1 MNFLVYGWKESNTK
15 FLIDFD
21 WLFDHGIRRFKTYDC
36 AVYGIKCD
44 PENMLSYNQI
54 KMVDNAF
61 IKSKEYNEFFNLT
74 TPKLGYYTAFAH
86 FNMDQ
91 EMYDADSEDN
101 SYENDVDVDEVAV
114 DDNESYVEYVPEYDE
129 IYDGEENDV
138 FE

>member
-1 MNFLVYGWKESNTK
+1 
-15 FLIDFD
+15 
-21 WLFDHGIRRFKTYDC
+21 
-36 AVYGIKCD
+36 
-44 PENMLSYNQI
+44 
-54 KMVDNAF
+54 MVDNAF

-101 SYENDVDVDEVAV
+101 SYENENDV